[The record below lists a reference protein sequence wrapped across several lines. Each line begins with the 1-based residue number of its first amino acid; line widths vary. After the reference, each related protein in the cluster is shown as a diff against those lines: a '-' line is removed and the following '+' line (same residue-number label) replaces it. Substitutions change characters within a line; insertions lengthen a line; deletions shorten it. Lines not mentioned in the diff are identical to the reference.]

1 MDNTTSNN
9 NMNTSDNHMRISDV
23 IKFLEEIKNESGD
36 LEVRYWKEDN
46 VNSENSDMQWLTE
59 FQLKMIG
66 DLCHV
71 SDPSETGEE
80 TLDFTTL

>member
-1 MDNTTSNN
+1 MNNTISNN

-46 VNSENSDMQWLTE
+46 FNPENSDMRWLTE

>member
-1 MDNTTSNN
+1 MNNMNNMN

-46 VNSENSDMQWLTE
+46 FNPENSDMRWLTE

-71 SDPSETGEE
+71 SDSSKTGKE
-80 TLDFTTL
+80 TLDFATL